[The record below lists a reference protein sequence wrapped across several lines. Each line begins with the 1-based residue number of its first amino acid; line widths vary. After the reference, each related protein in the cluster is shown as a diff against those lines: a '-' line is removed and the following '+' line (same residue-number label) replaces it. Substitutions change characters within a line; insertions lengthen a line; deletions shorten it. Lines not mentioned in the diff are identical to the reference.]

1 MSLPQYI
8 EDETALDE
16 IMTLPTEPVVE
27 LMRELEGDILILGI
41 NGKMGLTLGRL
52 AVRAIEEAGVTK
64 KVIGV
69 SRFSDPAGRQKLE
82 DWGIETIKCDL
93 LNTDA
98 VAGLPQV
105 PNIIFMA
112 GRKFGTQGSPELT
125 WAMNTLVPSRVCDVF
140 SDSSIVAF
148 STGNVYPFTPVES
161 GGATEIVTPDP
172 VGDYAQ
178 SCLGREMMFT
188 YYSHE
193 IPVLLFRL
201 NYAIDLRY
209 GVLYDL
215 AQKVM
220 SGETIDLAMGH
231 VNIIWQG
238 DANALALRCLPLCA
252 SPARPMNIAG
262 PETLSIRSL
271 VVDLGNHLGRK
282 PVLEGEEA
290 ENALLSNSKQATELF
305 GPPTVDVETLVRW
318 TAHWVKIGGSSLNK
332 PTHFEVRSGKF

>member
-1 MSLPQYI
+1 MSFPEFI
-8 EDETALDE
+8 EDEATLDE
-16 IMTLPTEPVVE
+16 IMTRPTEPVVE
-27 LMRELEGDILILGI
+27 LMRDLEGDILILGI
-41 NGKMGLTLGRL
+41 NGKMGLSLGRL
-52 AVRAIEEAGVTK
+52 AVRAIEEAGVDK

-69 SRFSDPAGRQKLE
+69 SRFTDPAGREKLE
-82 DWGIETIKCDL
+82 DWGIETLKCDL
-93 LNTDA
+93 LDIDS
-98 VAGLPQV
+98 VAGLPQM

-125 WAMNTLVPSRVCDVF
+125 WAMNTLVPARVCDF
-140 SDSSIVAF
+140 FKSSRIVAF

-161 GGATEIVTPDP
+161 GGATEDVTPDP
-172 VGDYAQ
+172 VGDYAR

-215 AQKVM
+215 AQKVLN
-220 SGETIDLAMGH
+220 GEVIDLAMGH
-231 VNIIWQG
+231 VNILWQG
-238 DANALALRCLPLCA
+238 DANAQALRCLPLCA
-252 SPARPMNIAG
+252 SPAKPLNITG

-271 VVDLGNHLGRK
+271 VTDLGRHLGSE
-282 PVLEGEEA
+282 PVFEGEEA
-290 ENALLSNSKQATELF
+290 KNALLNNSRQATELF
-305 GPPTVDVETLVRW
+305 GPPSVDVEALVRW
-318 TAHWVKIGGSSLNK
+318 TAHWIKIGGAALNK

>member
-252 SPARPMNIAG
+252 SPA
-262 PETLSIRSL
+262 LSLI
-271 VVDLGNHLGRK
+271 H
-282 PVLEGEEA
+282 
-290 ENALLSNSKQATELF
+290 
-305 GPPTVDVETLVRW
+305 
-318 TAHWVKIGGSSLNK
+318 I
-332 PTHFEVRSGKF
+332 